1 MDKETFGEA
10 FMARA
15 DALWRVAR
23 AILRREED
31 CRDALQET
39 ALRAWS
45 SRASLRDEAL
55 FGTWITRIL
64 INVCRSELRRQR
76 RFPLSSAAQEPM
88 DDGTAP
94 SPVLSALDVLP
105 RSLRLPAVLH
115 YVDGYSVEETA
126 AILRVPPSTVRGRLS
141 RARRALRLE
150 LNEEVDAHDAR

>member
-1 MDKETFGEA
+1 MEK
-10 FMARA
+10 RS
-15 DALWRVAR
+15 WRVAR

-45 SRASLRDEAL
+45 SLSTLRDDRL

-76 RFPLSSAAQEPM
+76 RFPLSSANPERADEAA
-88 DDGTAP
+88 AP
-94 SPVLSALDVLP
+94 SPALSALYALP
-105 RSLRLPAVLH
+105 QALRLPAVLH

-150 LNEEVDAHDAR
+150 LDEEVDAHDAR